1 MSSERIAIAC
11 VDVGKN
17 VGWALLTETRPV
29 LGLRLE
35 NLIERLVASLRCGKP
50 VALGFECP
58 LYFPRR
64 AGPDA
69 ALRARAGEGN
79 RAWATGAGAAV
90 LVAGLG
96 QLDAV
101 LAGIARDAQGVVGA
115 TRWADFSSGL
125 SSIFLW
131 EAFITSTQGPV
142 VPIPT
147 AFVTSATADQQD
159 GLTDALAFAGRVR
172 TGEPSSDLG
181 REPVRSL
188 AALHL
193 LANGLSTDVQLL
205 GEPCLVINARKPK

>member
-1 MSSERIAIAC
+1 MNSQLAIAC

-17 VGWALLTETRPV
+17 VGWALLTETGPV
-29 LGLRLE
+29 LGSTLE
-35 NLIERLVASLRCGKP
+35 PLIERLVAALRCGKP

-64 AGPDA
+64 PGPDA
-69 ALRARAGEGN
+69 PLRARAGEGN
-79 RAWATGAGAAV
+79 RAWATGAGAAA

-101 LAGIARDAQGVVGA
+101 LTGIARDARGVVGT
-115 TRWADFSSGL
+115 TRWADFSAGL
-125 SSIFLW
+125 SSLFLW
-131 EAFITSTQGPV
+131 EAFITGTQGPV

-147 AFVTSATADQQD
+147 AFVRSATADQQD
-159 GLTDALAFAGRVR
+159 ALTGALAFAGRIR

-188 AALHL
+188 AALQL
-193 LANGLSTDVQLL
+193 LANGLSTDVSLL
-205 GEPCLVINARKPK
+205 GEPCLVIKARKAK